1 MDLLANLSLGL
12 ATAATAQNLMYC
24 FVGVFLGTFIGVLP
38 GVGPLAAVAM
48 LLPVSFYLPPE
59 TALVML
65 AGVYYGAEYGGSIAS
80 ILLNIPGTPS
90 ASVTCLDGY
99 PMAQQG
105 RAGVALFAT
114 AMASMFGALFGVV
127 VMVLLSPKLAE
138 FALLFQPAEYF
149 SVMVL
154 GLVAAS
160 IVNSTGAVRG
170 LMMVCLGILLGTVG
184 VDVNSGE
191 TRFTGGFQEL
201 RDGVSLVVVAMG
213 LFGISEVMVSLRG
226 ATKSYAGAGL
236 TGSMLPTAR
245 EWLRS
250 LMPALRGS
258 AVGSFFGTLPGTGQ
272 TVASFVGYALEKR
285 VNKRGASFGT
295 GAIEGV
301 VVPESANNAAAQ
313 TAFIPT
319 LTLGIPGSTTMA
331 LMLGALM
338 IHGITPGPRLISE
351 HPELFW
357 GLVVSFVFG
366 NIFLLILNIPLIG
379 LWVRDPAGAASLP
392 LSDGDRADLCRRLQ
406 HLEFAHRCLDDA
418 ALRVD
423 RLCAAAVPLRAGS
436 DVDRLRAGP
445 DDGGIFPPRHALVAW
460 RSERVPDPAGQCP
473 AAWGGSPVAGCH
485 RAAVAVL
492 AGFGPAGGAAPRLSA
507 PHRGFAI
514 DNRAEVRAISGT
526 ARPRGPRWRNPE
538 FW

>member
-1 MDLLANLSLGL
+1 MDLLANLALGL
-12 ATAATAQNLMYC
+12 ATAATAQNLFYC

-105 RAGVALFAT
+105 RAGVALFST
-114 AMASMFGALFGVV
+114 AIASMFGAMFGVV
-127 VMVLLSPKLAE
+127 VMVLLAPRLAE

-160 IVNSTGAVRG
+160 VVSSSGAVRG
-170 LMMVCLGILLGTVG
+170 LMMVCLGVLLGTIG

-191 TRFTGGFQEL
+191 TRFTGGIQEL

-226 ATKSYAGAGL
+226 ATQSYAGAGL
-236 TGSMLPTAR
+236 TGRLLPTR
-245 EWLRS
+245 SEWLRS
-250 LMPALRGS
+250 IMPAIRGS
-258 AVGSFFGTLPGTGQ
+258 VVGSFFGTLPGTGQ

-285 VNKRGASFGT
+285 INRNSAEFGK

-338 IHGITPGPRLISE
+338 IHGITPGPRLIVD

-357 GLVVSFVFG
+357 GLVVSFIFG

-379 LWVRDPAGAASLP
+379 IWVRLLRVPHYYLYPTVIVLICVGVFGISNSLTDVWATLIFGVIGYVLRLFRFEPAPMLIGFVLGPMMEEYFRRAMLLSRGDPTIFISRPGS
-392 LSDGDRADLCRRLQ
+392 
-406 HLEFAHRCLDDA
+406 A
-418 ALRVD
+418 AL
-423 RLCAAAVPLRAGS
+423 L
-436 DVDRLRAGP
+436 
-445 DDGGIFPPRHALVAW
+445 
-460 RSERVPDPAGQCP
+460 
-473 AAWGGSPVAGCH
+473 
-485 RAAVAVL
+485 AVAAFLL
-492 AGFGPAGGAAPRLSA
+492 AATILPWKQWVFRGMSVVRNSA
-507 PHRGFAI
+507 S
-514 DNRAEVRAISGT
+514 NK
-526 ARPRGPRWRNPE
+526 
-538 FW
+538 

>member
-1 MDLLANLSLGL
+1 MDLLANLSVGL
-12 ATAATAQNLMYC
+12 ATAATAQNLIYC

-48 LLPVSFYLPPE
+48 LLPVTFYLPPE

-105 RAGVALFAT
+105 RAGVALFST
-114 AMASMFGALFGVV
+114 AMASMFGAMFGVV
-127 VMVLLSPKLAE
+127 VMILLAPRLAE

-160 IVNSTGAVRG
+160 IVSSSGAVRG
-170 LMMVCLGILLGTVG
+170 LMMVCLGVLLGTIG
-184 VDVNSGE
+184 IDVNSGE
-191 TRFTGGFQEL
+191 TRFTGGIQEL

-213 LFGISEVMVSLRG
+213 LFGISEVMVALRG
-226 ATKSYAGAGL
+226 ATQSYAGAGL
-236 TGSMLPTAR
+236 TGRLLPTGA

-250 LMPALRGS
+250 IMPALRGS
-258 AVGSFFGTLPGTGQ
+258 AIGSFFGTLPGTGQ

-285 VNKRGASFGT
+285 LNRNRAQFGK

-338 IHGITPGPRLISE
+338 IHGITPGPRLIAE
-351 HPELFW
+351 HPDLFW

-379 LWVRDPAGAASLP
+379 IWVRLLRVPHYYLYPTVIVLICVGVFGISNSLTDVWATLIFGVIGYVLRLFRFEPAPMLIGFVLGPMLEEYFRRAMLLSRGDPTVF
-392 LSDGDRADLCRRLQ
+392 LSRPGS
-406 HLEFAHRCLDDA
+406 A
-418 ALRVD
+418 ALLAV
-423 RLCAAAVPLRAGS
+423 AALLLAATLLPWKEW
-436 DVDRLRAGP
+436 
-445 DDGGIFPPRHALVAW
+445 LV
-460 RSERVPDPAGQCP
+460 
-473 AAWGGSPVAGCH
+473 
-485 RAAVAVL
+485 RAART
-492 AGFGPAGGAAPRLSA
+492 AGR
-507 PHRGFAI
+507 
-514 DNRAEVRAISGT
+514 VRA
-526 ARPRGPRWRNPE
+526 R
-538 FW
+538 

>member
-1 MDLLANLSLGL
+1 MELLSNLALGF
-12 ATAATAQNLMYC
+12 ATAATVYNLTCC

-99 PMAQQG
+99 PMARDG
-105 RAGVALFAT
+105 RAGVALFST
-114 AMASMFGALFGVV
+114 AIASFFGAIFGVV
-127 VMVLLSPKLAE
+127 VMVLLSPALAE
-138 FALLFQPAEYF
+138 FALLFGPAEYF
-149 SVMVL
+149 AVMVL

-160 IVNSTGAVRG
+160 VVSTSGALRG
-170 LMMVCLGILLGTVG
+170 VMMVCLGILLGTVG
-184 VDVNSGE
+184 VDINSGE
-191 TRFTGGFQEL
+191 TRFVVGMPEL

-213 LFGISEVMVSLRG
+213 LFGISEVMVSARG
-226 ATKSYAGAGL
+226 ATRSYA
-236 TGSMLPTAR
+236 TERISMSKFLPTRA

-250 LMPALRGS
+250 VGPAIRGS

-285 VNKRGASFGT
+285 ISPRGDKFGT
-295 GAIEGV
+295 GQIEGV
-301 VVPESANNAAAQ
+301 VVPEAANNAAAQ

-357 GLVVSFVFG
+357 GLIVSFLFG
-366 NIFLLILNIPLIG
+366 NLFLLILNIPLIG
-379 LWVRDPAGAASLP
+379 LWVRLLRVPHYYLYPTVVVLICVGVYSIDNSIFDIWMTLAFGVLGYVLRLFRFEPAPLLIGFVLGPMMEEFFRRAMLLSRGDPTVF
-392 LSDGDRADLCRRLQ
+392 
-406 HLEFAHRCLDDA
+406 LERPGSA
-418 ALRVD
+418 AL
-423 RLCAAAVPLRAGS
+423 L
-436 DVDRLRAGP
+436 
-445 DDGGIFPPRHALVAW
+445 GIALVLLLATGIPRRFLPW
-460 RSERVPDPAGQCP
+460 ARSA
-473 AAWGGSPVAGCH
+473 
-485 RAAVAVL
+485 
-492 AGFGPAGGAAPRLSA
+492 
-507 PHRGFAI
+507 
-514 DNRAEVRAISGT
+514 
-526 ARPRGPRWRNPE
+526 
-538 FW
+538 

>member
-1 MDLLANLSLGL
+1 MDLLHNLALGL
-12 ATAATAQNLMYC
+12 NTAATMQNLIYC
-24 FVGVFLGTFIGVLP
+24 FVGVFLGTFIGALP

-90 ASVTCLDGY
+90 ASVTCIDGY

-105 RAGVALFAT
+105 RAGVALFST

-127 VMVLLSPKLAE
+127 VMVLLSPRLAE

-160 IVNSTGAVRG
+160 IVSTSGVVRG
-170 LMMVCLGILLGTVG
+170 LMMVCLGILLGTIG

-191 TRFTGGFQEL
+191 TRFTGGIPQL

-213 LFGISEVMVSLRG
+213 LFGVSEVITSMRG
-226 ATKSYAGAGL
+226 TTQSYAGAGMI
-236 TGSMLPTAR
+236 GRMFPNR
-245 EWLRS
+245 DEWRRS
-250 LMPALRGS
+250 FMPAVRGS
-258 AVGSFFGTLPGTGQ
+258 AIGSFFGTLPGTGQ
-272 TVASFVGYALEKR
+272 TVASFVAYALEKR
-285 VNKRGASFGT
+285 LNKRADQFGK

-338 IHGITPGPRLISE
+338 IHGITPGPRMISE

-379 LWVRDPAGAASLP
+379 LWVRLLRVPHYFLYPAVIVLICVGVYSISNSLTDIWATLAFGLVGYVLRLFRFEP
-392 LSDGDRADLCRRLQ
+392 APMLIGFVLGPMMEEYFRRAMLLSRGDATVFFTRPGS
-406 HLEFAHRCLDDA
+406 A
-418 ALRVD
+418 ALLLVAILM
-423 RLCAAAVPLRAGS
+423 LCATMLPWRRWLTAG
-436 DVDRLRAGP
+436 
-445 DDGGIFPPRHALVAW
+445 
-460 RSERVPDPAGQCP
+460 
-473 AAWGGSPVAGCH
+473 
-485 RAAVAVL
+485 
-492 AGFGPAGGAAPRLSA
+492 LSRRRQA
-507 PHRGFAI
+507 
-514 DNRAEVRAISGT
+514 
-526 ARPRGPRWRNPE
+526 
-538 FW
+538 

>member
-1 MDLLANLSLGL
+1 MELLSNLALGF
-12 ATAATAQNLMYC
+12 ATAATLYNLTYC

-99 PMAQQG
+99 PMARDG
-105 RAGVALFAT
+105 RAGVALFST
-114 AMASMFGALFGVV
+114 AIASFFGAIFGVV
-127 VMVLLSPKLAE
+127 VMVLLSPVLAE
-138 FALLFQPAEYF
+138 FALLFGPAEYF
-149 SVMVL
+149 AVMVL

-160 IVNSTGAVRG
+160 VVSTSGAMRG
-170 LMMVCLGILLGTVG
+170 VMMVCLGILLGTVG
-184 VDVNSGE
+184 VDINSGE
-191 TRFTGGFQEL
+191 TRFVAGMPEL

-213 LFGISEVMVSLRG
+213 LFGVSEVMVSARG
-226 ATKSYAGAGL
+226 ATRSYA
-236 TGSMLPTAR
+236 TERISMSKFLPTRA

-250 LMPALRGS
+250 IGPALRGS

-285 VNKRGASFGT
+285 ISPRGDKFGT
-295 GAIEGV
+295 GQIEGV
-301 VVPESANNAAAQ
+301 VVPEAANNAAAQ

-319 LTLGIPGSTTMA
+319 LTLGIPGSSTMA

-357 GLVVSFVFG
+357 GLIVSFLFG
-366 NIFLLILNIPLIG
+366 NLFLLILNIPLIG
-379 LWVRDPAGAASLP
+379 LWVRLLRVPHYYLYPSVVVLICVGVYSIDNSIFDIWATLAFGLLGYVLRLFRFEPAPLLIGFVLGPMMEEFFRRAMLLSRGDPMVF
-392 LSDGDRADLCRRLQ
+392 
-406 HLEFAHRCLDDA
+406 LESPGSA
-418 ALRVD
+418 AL
-423 RLCAAAVPLRAGS
+423 L
-436 DVDRLRAGP
+436 
-445 DDGGIFPPRHALVAW
+445 GIAILLF
-460 RSERVPDPAGQCP
+460 
-473 AAWGGSPVAGCH
+473 
-485 RAAVAVL
+485 L
-492 AGFGPAGGAAPRLSA
+492 AT
-507 PHRGFAI
+507 AI
-514 DNRAEVRAISGT
+514 PSRFLPWSGVS
-526 ARPRGPRWRNPE
+526 
-538 FW
+538 

>member
-1 MDLLANLSLGL
+1 MDLLSNLALGFST
-12 ATAATAQNLMYC
+12 ATTASNLLYC

-48 LLPVSFYLPPE
+48 LLPVSFYLEPT

-90 ASVTCLDGY
+90 SSVTCIDGY

-105 RAGVALFAT
+105 RAGIALFAT
-114 AMASMFGALFGVV
+114 SVASFFGGFFGVT
-127 VMVLLSPKLAE
+127 VMVLLAPKLVE

-154 GLVAAS
+154 GLIAAS
-160 IVNSTGAVRG
+160 IVSSSGVLRG

-184 VDVNSGE
+184 VDVNSGDAQ
-191 TRFTGGFQEL
+191 FTAGIPEL

-226 ATKSYAGAGL
+226 ATQSYAGQNVRGRDIFPKRA
-236 TGSMLPTAR
+236 
-245 EWLRS
+245 EWRRS
-250 LMPALRGS
+250 FLPALRGS
-258 AVGSFFGTLPGTGQ
+258 TIGSVFGTLPGTGQ
-272 TVASFVGYALEKR
+272 TVASFVGYALEKKISR
-285 VNKRGASFGT
+285 NKAQFGK

-338 IHGITPGPRLISE
+338 IHGIAPGPRLISD
-351 HPELFW
+351 HPDLFW
-357 GLVVSFVFG
+357 GLVVSFLFG
-366 NIFLLILNIPLIG
+366 NFFLLVLNIPLIG
-379 LWVRDPAGAASLP
+379 LWVRLLRVPHYYLYPTVILMICVGVYGISNSLTDVWETLAFGLIGYVLRLFRFEPAPMLIGFVLGPMMEEFFRRAMLLSRGDPMVFVERPGSATLLGIGALLLFASALP
-392 LSDGDRADLCRRLQ
+392 LKSILQ
-406 HLEFAHRCLDDA
+406 
-418 ALRVD
+418 RV
-423 RLCAAAVPLRAGS
+423 
-436 DVDRLRAGP
+436 
-445 DDGGIFPPRHALVAW
+445 
-460 RSERVPDPAGQCP
+460 
-473 AAWGGSPVAGCH
+473 
-485 RAAVAVL
+485 
-492 AGFGPAGGAAPRLSA
+492 LS
-507 PHRGFAI
+507 R
-514 DNRAEVRAISGT
+514 T
-526 ARPRGPRWRNPE
+526 
-538 FW
+538 

>member
-1 MDLLANLSLGL
+1 MDLLSNLALGF
-12 ATAATAQNLMYC
+12 ATAATVYNLTYC

-99 PMAQQG
+99 PMARDG
-105 RAGVALFAT
+105 RAGVALFST
-114 AMASMFGALFGVV
+114 AIASFFGAIFGVV
-127 VMVLLSPKLAE
+127 VMVLLSPALAE
-138 FALLFQPAEYF
+138 FALLFGPSEYF
-149 SVMVL
+149 AVMVL

-160 IVNSTGAVRG
+160 VVSTSGAMRG
-170 LMMVCLGILLGTVG
+170 IMMVCLGILLGTVG
-184 VDVNSGE
+184 VDINSGE
-191 TRFTGGFQEL
+191 TRFVAGMPEL

-213 LFGISEVMVSLRG
+213 LFGISEVMVSARG
-226 ATKSYAGAGL
+226 ATRSYA
-236 TGSMLPTAR
+236 TERISMSNFLPTPA

-250 LMPALRGS
+250 IGPAIRGS

-285 VNKRGASFGT
+285 ISPRGDKFGT
-295 GAIEGV
+295 GQIEGV

-338 IHGITPGPRLISE
+338 IHGITLGPRLISE

-357 GLVVSFVFG
+357 GLIVSFLFG
-366 NIFLLILNIPLIG
+366 NLFLLVLNIPLIG
-379 LWVRDPAGAASLP
+379 LWVRLLRVPHYFLYPTVVVLICVGVYSIDNSIFDIWMTLVFGVLGYVLRLFRFEPAPLLIGFVLGPMMEEFFRRAMLLSRGDPMVF
-392 LSDGDRADLCRRLQ
+392 
-406 HLEFAHRCLDDA
+406 LERPGSA
-418 ALRVD
+418 ALLGIALV
-423 RLCAAAVPLRAGS
+423 LLLATAVPRRFLPWS
-436 DVDRLRAGP
+436 
-445 DDGGIFPPRHALVAW
+445 
-460 RSERVPDPAGQCP
+460 
-473 AAWGGSPVAGCH
+473 
-485 RAAVAVL
+485 RAA
-492 AGFGPAGGAAPRLSA
+492 
-507 PHRGFAI
+507 
-514 DNRAEVRAISGT
+514 
-526 ARPRGPRWRNPE
+526 
-538 FW
+538 

>member
-1 MDLLANLSLGL
+1 MDLLSNLALGF
-12 ATAATAQNLMYC
+12 ATAATVYNLTYC

-99 PMAQQG
+99 PMARDG
-105 RAGVALFAT
+105 RAGVALFST
-114 AMASMFGALFGVV
+114 AIASFFGAIFGVV
-127 VMVLLSPKLAE
+127 VMVLLSPALAE
-138 FALLFQPAEYF
+138 FALLFGPSEYF
-149 SVMVL
+149 AVMVL

-160 IVNSTGAVRG
+160 VVSTSGAMRG
-170 LMMVCLGILLGTVG
+170 IMMVCLGILLGTVG
-184 VDVNSGE
+184 VDINSGE
-191 TRFTGGFQEL
+191 TRFVAGMPEL

-213 LFGISEVMVSLRG
+213 LFGISEVMVSARG
-226 ATKSYAGAGL
+226 ATRSYA
-236 TGSMLPTAR
+236 TERISMSKFLPTPA

-250 LMPALRGS
+250 IGPAIRGS

-285 VNKRGASFGT
+285 ISPRGDKFGT
-295 GAIEGV
+295 GQIEGV

-357 GLVVSFVFG
+357 GLIVSFLFG
-366 NIFLLILNIPLIG
+366 NLFLLVLNIPLIG
-379 LWVRDPAGAASLP
+379 LWVRLLRVPHYFLYPTVVVLICVGVYSIDNSIFDIWMTLVFGVLGYVLRLFRFEPAPLLIGFVLGPMMEEFFRRAMLLSRGDPMVF
-392 LSDGDRADLCRRLQ
+392 
-406 HLEFAHRCLDDA
+406 LERPGSA
-418 ALRVD
+418 ALLGIALV
-423 RLCAAAVPLRAGS
+423 LLLATAVPRRFLPWS
-436 DVDRLRAGP
+436 
-445 DDGGIFPPRHALVAW
+445 
-460 RSERVPDPAGQCP
+460 
-473 AAWGGSPVAGCH
+473 
-485 RAAVAVL
+485 RAA
-492 AGFGPAGGAAPRLSA
+492 
-507 PHRGFAI
+507 
-514 DNRAEVRAISGT
+514 
-526 ARPRGPRWRNPE
+526 
-538 FW
+538 

>member
-1 MDLLANLSLGL
+1 MDLLSNLALGF
-12 ATAATAQNLMYC
+12 ATAATLYNLTYC
-24 FVGVFLGTFIGVLP
+24 FIGVFLGTFIGVLP

-99 PMAQQG
+99 PMARDG

-114 AMASMFGALFGVV
+114 AIASFFGAIFGVV
-127 VMVLLSPKLAE
+127 VMVLLSPVLAE
-138 FALLFQPAEYF
+138 FALLFGPAEYF
-149 SVMVL
+149 AVMVL

-160 IVNSTGAVRG
+160 VVSTSGAMRG
-170 LMMVCLGILLGTVG
+170 VMMVCLGILLGTIG
-184 VDVNSGE
+184 VDINSGE
-191 TRFTGGFQEL
+191 TRFVAGMPEL

-213 LFGISEVMVSLRG
+213 LFGISEVIVSARG
-226 ATKSYAGAGL
+226 ATRSYA
-236 TGSMLPTAR
+236 TERISMRNFFPTPS

-250 LMPALRGS
+250 IGPALRGS

-272 TVASFVGYALEKR
+272 TVASFVSYAVEKR
-285 VNKRGASFGT
+285 ISPRGDKFGT
-295 GAIEGV
+295 GQIEGV

-338 IHGITPGPRLISE
+338 IHGITPGPQLISE

-357 GLVVSFVFG
+357 GLVVSFLFG
-366 NIFLLILNIPLIG
+366 NLFLLVLNIPLIG
-379 LWVRDPAGAASLP
+379 LWVRL
-392 LSDGDRADLCRRLQ
+392 
-406 HLEFAHRCLDDA
+406 
-418 ALRVD
+418 LRVPHYFLYPTVVVLICVGVYSID
-423 RLCAAAVPLRAGS
+423 NSIFDIWATLAFGVLGYVLRLFRFEPAPLLIGFVLGPMMEEFFRRAMLLSRGDPMVFLERPGSAVLLGVAFVLLLATAVPS
-436 DVDRLRAGP
+436 RLLP
-445 DDGGIFPPRHALVAW
+445 W
-460 RSERVPDPAGQCP
+460 S
-473 AAWGGSPVAGCH
+473 
-485 RAAVAVL
+485 
-492 AGFGPAGGAAPRLSA
+492 RLFQ
-507 PHRGFAI
+507 RG
-514 DNRAEVRAISGT
+514 
-526 ARPRGPRWRNPE
+526 
-538 FW
+538 

>member
-1 MDLLANLSLGL
+1 MELLSNLALGF
-12 ATAATAQNLMYC
+12 ATAATLYNLTYC

-99 PMAQQG
+99 PMARDG
-105 RAGVALFAT
+105 RAGVALFST
-114 AMASMFGALFGVV
+114 AIASFFGAIFGVV
-127 VMVLLSPKLAE
+127 VMVLLSPALAE
-138 FALLFQPAEYF
+138 FALLFGPAEYF
-149 SVMVL
+149 AVMVL

-160 IVNSTGAVRG
+160 VVSTSGAMRG
-170 LMMVCLGILLGTVG
+170 VMMVCLGILLGTVG
-184 VDVNSGE
+184 VDINSGE
-191 TRFTGGFQEL
+191 TRFVVGIPEL

-213 LFGISEVMVSLRG
+213 LFGISEVMVSARG
-226 ATKSYAGAGL
+226 ATRSYA
-236 TGSMLPTAR
+236 TERISMSNFFPTR
-245 EWLRS
+245 SEWLRS
-250 LMPALRGS
+250 IGPAIRGS
-258 AVGSFFGTLPGTGQ
+258 FVGSFFGTLPGTGQ

-285 VNKRGASFGT
+285 ISPRGDKFGT
-295 GAIEGV
+295 GQIEGV

-357 GLVVSFVFG
+357 GLIVSFLFG
-366 NIFLLILNIPLIG
+366 NLFLLVLNIPLIG
-379 LWVRDPAGAASLP
+379 LWVRLLRVPHYYLYPTVVVLICVGVYSIDNSIFDVWMTLAFGVLGYVLRLFRFEPAPLLIGFVLGPMMEEFFRRAMLLSRGDPMVFLERPGSAALLGVAVVLLLATAVP
-392 LSDGDRADLCRRLQ
+392 RRL
-406 HLEFAHRCLDDA
+406 
-418 ALRVD
+418 
-423 RLCAAAVPLRAGS
+423 
-436 DVDRLRAGP
+436 
-445 DDGGIFPPRHALVAW
+445 FPW
-460 RSERVPDPAGQCP
+460 N
-473 AAWGGSPVAGCH
+473 
-485 RAAVAVL
+485 RAA
-492 AGFGPAGGAAPRLSA
+492 
-507 PHRGFAI
+507 
-514 DNRAEVRAISGT
+514 
-526 ARPRGPRWRNPE
+526 
-538 FW
+538 

>member
-1 MDLLANLSLGL
+1 MELLSNLALGF
-12 ATAATAQNLMYC
+12 ATAATLYNLTYC

-99 PMAQQG
+99 PMARDG
-105 RAGVALFAT
+105 RAGVALFST
-114 AMASMFGALFGVV
+114 AIASFLGAIFGII
-127 VMVLLSPKLAE
+127 VMVLLSPALAE
-138 FALLFQPAEYF
+138 FALLFGPAEYF
-149 SVMVL
+149 AVMVL

-160 IVNSTGAVRG
+160 VVSTSGAMRG
-170 LMMVCLGILLGTVG
+170 VMMVCLGILLGTVG
-184 VDVNSGE
+184 VDINSGE
-191 TRFTGGFQEL
+191 TRFVAGMPEL

-213 LFGISEVMVSLRG
+213 LFGISEVMVSARG
-226 ATKSYAGAGL
+226 ATRSYA
-236 TGSMLPTAR
+236 TERISMSNFFPTR
-245 EWLRS
+245 SEWLRS
-250 LMPALRGS
+250 IGPALRGS
-258 AVGSFFGTLPGTGQ
+258 TVGSFFGTLPGTGQ

-285 VNKRGASFGT
+285 ISPRGDKFGT
-295 GAIEGV
+295 GQIEGV

-357 GLVVSFVFG
+357 GLIVSFLFG
-366 NIFLLILNIPLIG
+366 NLFLLVLNIPLIG
-379 LWVRDPAGAASLP
+379 LWVRLLRVPHYYLYPTVVVLICVGVYSIDNSIFDIWMTLAFGVLGYVLRLFRFEPAPLLIGFVLGPMMEEFFRRAMLLSRGDPMVF
-392 LSDGDRADLCRRLQ
+392 
-406 HLEFAHRCLDDA
+406 LERPGSA
-418 ALRVD
+418 ALLGV
-423 RLCAAAVPLRAGS
+423 AAVLLLAT
-436 DVDRLRAGP
+436 A
-445 DDGGIFPPRHALVAW
+445 IPRRYLPW
-460 RSERVPDPAGQCP
+460 TR
-473 AAWGGSPVAGCH
+473 
-485 RAAVAVL
+485 
-492 AGFGPAGGAAPRLSA
+492 
-507 PHRGFAI
+507 
-514 DNRAEVRAISGT
+514 T
-526 ARPRGPRWRNPE
+526 A
-538 FW
+538 